1 MQRRMRILLVFCVLG
16 AALGLQAQNLAR
28 PTGGRAEMID
38 LTSLRITWEDNSNNE
53 TGFLIYTV
61 VNGQLGE
68 ALGTVPENET
78 QVTLTNLE
86 PGSLF
91 QFAIFA
97 YIQNPQSFS
106 EPTVTGLVELVYY
119 FYKTGYGGIVGQALD
134 ARLDINGTPTTVTVS
149 GLPAWAGYDDASR
162 RFTGFPAAPGVY
174 PFTVSAVFSDM
185 TISETFNFRVLP
197 APSGPVQQQELRRE
211 DLDVNLYGPVREIDL
226 GEYFYDPDTPAAA
239 VFDFAGVGSVGIV
252 LYAGAAPATVANF
265 LAYVTAEGAGSYDGS
280 FIHRSIPGFIVQG
293 GGYRPIGG
301 IAFESVTDRPPV
313 VNEPGIPNLRGTLA
327 MAKLGGNPDS
337 ATNEW
342 FVNLD
347 DNRGNLDY
355 QNEGFSVFGRVA
367 GNGMDVI
374 DFITALPRGGYNTI
388 TVDGGSRPGLLTDVP
403 VLAEAAPNSL
413 NQDLLVRLSEARA
426 VNPLAYEILSMS
438 HPSIANVSLVGDILR
453 IEPLALGWSEL
464 SLAMTDLDGNRIE
477 RTYAL
482 TVSVDY
488 ASWAAAVAFTEG
500 TGEPMDDPDGDG
512 LPNIAE
518 FAFLRNPGAPDGGWP
533 VPRVDEISGVPTLTL
548 SFSTFKRTNG
558 LQLTLQARD
567 MGATEWETI
576 WENAAG
582 NTSPQV
588 VSYQEFGD
596 AALWL
601 LKDTVPA
608 TEGAGRLLRVLVSG
622 P

>member
-1 MQRRMRILLVFCVLG
+1 MVLG

-28 PTGGRAEMID
+28 PTGGKAEMID
-38 LTSLRITWEDNSNNE
+38 LTSLRISWEDNSNNE

-68 ALGTVPENET
+68 PLGTVPENET

-86 PGSLF
+86 AGSLF

-119 FYKTGYGGIVGQALD
+119 FYKTGYGGIVGEALD
-134 ARLDINGTPTTVTVS
+134 ARLDINGNPTDVTVS
-149 GLPAWAGYDDASR
+149 GLPEWAAYDAGSR
-162 RFTGFPAAPGVY
+162 RFTGFPAAAGVY
-174 PFTVSAVFSDM
+174 PFTVSAVFTDM
-185 TISETFNFRVLP
+185 TISETFHLRVLA
-197 APSGPVQQQELRRE
+197 APSGPVQKQELTR
-211 DLDVNLYGPVREIDL
+211 DQLDVNLYGGVREIDL
-226 GEYFYDPDTPAAA
+226 GAYFYDPDTPAAA
-239 VFDFAGVGSVGIV
+239 VFEFGGIGTVGIV
-252 LYAGAAPATVANF
+252 LYADAAPGTVANF

-280 FIHRSIPGFIVQG
+280 FLHRSIPGFILQG
-293 GGYRPIGG
+293 GGYRPTGG
-301 IAFESVTDRPPV
+301 ISFESVTDRLPIQ
-313 VNEPGIPNLRGTLA
+313 NEPGISNLRGTLA

-374 DFITALPRGGYNTI
+374 DFITNLPRGGYNTI

-403 VLAEAAPNSL
+403 VLSETAPNSL
-413 NQDLLVRLSEARA
+413 NQDLLVRLTTARA
-426 VNPLAYEILSMS
+426 VNPLAYEVVSMS
-438 HPSIANVSLVGDILR
+438 HPQIAQVTVEGGILR
-453 IEPLALGWSEL
+453 IEPLDVGWSEL
-464 SLAMTDLDGNRIE
+464 RLAMTDLDGNRID

-488 ASWAAAVAFTEG
+488 ASWAAALDFGAG
-500 TGEPMDDPDGDG
+500 DGGPLADPDGDG
-512 LPNIAE
+512 LPNLAE
-518 FAFLRNPGAPDGGWP
+518 FALAKNPLEAGSTWP
-533 VPRVDEISGVPTLTL
+533 EPKVTDVSGVPYLTLT
-548 SFSTFKRTNG
+548 FATPKRVDG
-558 LQLTLQARD
+558 LHLTIQGKD
-567 MGATEWETI
+567 MGALEWATI
-576 WENAAG
+576 WDSSTGNA
-582 NTSPQV
+582 SPQV
-588 VSYQEFGD
+588 VSYVESAE
-596 AALWL
+596 AAFWL
-601 LKDTVPA
+601 IRDGVPA
-608 TEGAGRLLRVLVSG
+608 TEGSGRLFRMLVREE

>member
-1 MQRRMRILLVFCVLG
+1 MQWRFPILLMFTLLG
-16 AALGLQAQNLAR
+16 SVGLDAQNLAR

-134 ARLDINGTPTTVTVS
+134 ARLDINGTPTAVTVS
-149 GLPAWAGYDDASR
+149 GLPEWAGYDEESR

-185 TISETFNFRVLP
+185 TISETFGLRVLP
-197 APSGPVQQQELRRE
+197 APSGPVQKQELARE

-226 GEYFYDPDTPAAA
+226 GAYFHDPDTPAAA

-252 LYAGAAPATVANF
+252 LYADAAPATVANF
-265 LAYVTAEGAGSYDGS
+265 LAYVTAEGSGSYDGS

-301 IAFESVTDRPPV
+301 IAFESVTDRAPV

-438 HPSIANVSLVGDILR
+438 HPEIANVSLVGDVLR

-512 LPNIAE
+512 LPNLAE
-518 FAFLRNPGAPDGGWP
+518 FAFLRNPGAADGGWP
-533 VPRVDEISGVPTLTL
+533 LSRVDEISGVPTLTL
-548 SFSTFKRTNG
+548 SFSTYKRTNG

-576 WENAAG
+576 WEYATGNA
-582 NTSPQV
+582 SPQV

-608 TEGAGRLLRVLVSG
+608 TEGVGRLMRILVSG